1 MYVASFC
8 SQCSSVFSDVCC
20 KLLFPMFHLFFQTYV
35 ASVFIWMLHMFHT
48 YVTSVLSGCCICLQ
62 WFLSIFRCFCNYFR
76 LMFQVLH
83 LFRCMLQVLHLNILK
98 IDRVLHILQC
108 NLHVVAAGGVRG
120 RAGRRHRVGSGR
132 RKHRVGS
139 GEHRC
144 CAESV
149 GVQAREQGARLDV
162 RAVAMLFRIS
172 LQKH

>member
-1 MYVASFC
+1 
-8 SQCSSVFSDVCC
+8 
-20 KLLFPMFHLFFQTYV
+20 
-35 ASVFIWMLHMFHT
+35 
-48 YVTSVLSGCCICLQ
+48 
-62 WFLSIFRCFCNYFR
+62 
-76 LMFQVLH
+76 MFQVLH
-83 LFRCMLQVLHLNILK
+83 LFRRMLQVLHLNVSK
-98 IDRVLHILQC
+98 VDQVLHMLQC
-108 NLHVVAAGGVRG
+108 DLHVVAAGGGVRG
-120 RAGRRHRVGSGR
+120 RVGRKHHMGSGR